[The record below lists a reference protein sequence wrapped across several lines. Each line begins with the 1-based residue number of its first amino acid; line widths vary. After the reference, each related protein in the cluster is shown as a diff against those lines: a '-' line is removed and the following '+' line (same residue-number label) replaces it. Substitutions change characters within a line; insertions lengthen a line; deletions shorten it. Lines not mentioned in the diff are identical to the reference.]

1 MKKSSNTPRQDAFAA
16 LRFRNFRLFFV
27 ARILLFMG
35 FQMQSVAIGWE
46 LYDRTGSALVLGT
59 VGFVQFLPVLLL
71 TLFSGHF
78 ADRYNR
84 QRTVL
89 GMNLVFILCSL
100 GLMLLSMSKGPLPLI
115 YGCLLVM
122 GMARAFNKPASDAL
136 LWQLIPSE
144 IYTNA
149 ATWSSSSFQLASML
163 GPAVGGLVIALQGKA
178 TGVYAIAAIAAA
190 LCFLLIA
197 LIKAPKTEYSGEPLS
212 WIAIAAGAQFVWQNQ
227 AILAAITLDMFAVLL
242 GGATA
247 LLPIFAKDILQVG
260 PAQLGWMQAAPAIGA
275 LCMAAILASRPPLR
289 RAGPTLLGA
298 VIGFGL
304 ATIIFG
310 LSRQLWLSI
319 AMLVLLGALDNIS
332 VVIRQTLVQIRT
344 PNHLRG
350 RVSAINGIFI
360 TTSNE
365 LGSFESG
372 VAAALFGPVWA
383 VVGGG
388 IGTIAVVIVAAFI
401 FPEIR
406 RLGALQELASSDPSD
421 NHLPPQAGVK

>member
-1 MKKSSNTPRQDAFAA
+1 MKKSRNSPRQDAFAA
-16 LRFRNFRLFFV
+16 LRFRDFRLFFA

-46 LYDRTGSALVLGT
+46 LYERTGSALVLGT
-59 VGFVQFLPVLLL
+59 VGLVQFLPVLLL
-71 TLFSGHF
+71 TLFSGHL
-78 ADRYNR
+78 ADRYDR

-89 GMNLVFILCSL
+89 VMALILALCSL
-100 GLMLLSMSKGPLPLI
+100 GIAVLSVLKGPLILI
-115 YGCLLVM
+115 YGCLLVT
-122 GMARAFNKPASDAL
+122 GMARAFNKPAGDAL
-136 LWQLIPSE
+136 MWQLIPTQV
-144 IYTNA
+144 YTNA

-178 TGVYAIAAIAAA
+178 TGVYSLVVLSFL
-190 LCFLLIA
+190 LCLTLIA
-197 LIKAPKTEYSGEPLS
+197 LIKPPKTGYSGEPLS
-212 WIAIAAGAQFVWQNQ
+212 IAAIAAGAKFVWQNQ
-227 AILAAITLDMFAVLL
+227 TILAAITLDMFAVLL

-260 PAQLGWMQAAPAIGA
+260 PAQLGWMQAAPSIGA
-275 LCMAAILASRPPLR
+275 LFMAVTLAHLPPLR

-298 VIGFGL
+298 VIGFGI

-310 LSRQLWLSI
+310 LSRWLWLSLL
-319 AMLVLLGALDNIS
+319 MLVLLGALDNIS

-344 PNHLRG
+344 PDQLRG

-372 VAAALFGPVWA
+372 VAAALFGPVLA

-388 IGTIAVVIVAAFI
+388 IGTIAVVIIAAFV

-406 RLGALQELASSDPSD
+406 KLGSLYE
-421 NHLPPQAGVK
+421 HPPYPQPPEAQPKMQ